1 MSEVLLTLMVTAIGC
16 AILGPVLILR
26 KLAMT
31 ADALSHSVLLGI
43 VVAFFFVPD
52 LRSIWLVISA
62 SIFGVFTIW
71 LVEELSRHHLVERD
85 DALAIVFPVFFA
97 LAVLLITKFFRNT
110 HLDVEIVLM
119 GNPLFTPFIRQFGMP
134 KSLFEMLVITGMN
147 GIFLLVNYQKLKI
160 SIFDPEYAQLIGI
173 PVTYLYRVFMVLVS
187 ITCVVAF
194 NSVGGMLVISYFV
207 APAAAACMITKDL
220 KITIFVSILFAIINS
235 WLGYH
240 FAMLWNV
247 SVSGM
252 CSLVGMIT
260 VILGIIFHRNG
271 MLRQWAKSFVNH
283 EKFCEDLLLVHL
295 YRHKGNAI
303 ELGYQTIHQHLNW
316 SNKITDDRI
325 ERLIKRAYVVRDD
338 SKQLYSL
345 TEKGITYVTKQ
356 LFQ

>member
-1 MSEVLLTLMVTAIGC
+1 M
-16 AILGPVLILR
+16 
-26 KLAMT
+26 
-31 ADALSHSVLLGI
+31 
-43 VVAFFFVPD
+43 
-52 LRSIWLVISA
+52 
-62 SIFGVFTIW
+62 
-71 LVEELSRHHLVERD
+71 
-85 DALAIVFPVFFA
+85 
-97 LAVLLITKFFRNT
+97 
-110 HLDVEIVLM
+110 
-119 GNPLFTPFIRQFGMP
+119 
-134 KSLFEMLVITGMN
+134 
-147 GIFLLVNYQKLKI
+147 NYQKLKI

-303 ELGYQTIHQHLNW
+303 ELGYRTIHQHLNW